1 MEYKDYYSI
10 LGVEKNATPEEIKKA
25 YRQLAKSYHPDKNPG
40 SKVAEARFKEVS
52 EAYEVLS
59 DPQKKQHYDNLGKDW
74 QRYQQ
79 TGGNPKEY
87 YGNMYYQQAPD
98 FDFSEIFGNDGG
110 NGGFS
115 EFFRNIFGGGG
126 GNGNTGGNKNKRSNK
141 GGQDYDTEVEI
152 SLEEAYKG
160 TARILNVMNEKLR
173 IQFKPGIPNDQVLR
187 LKGKGGQGINGQPTG
202 DLYVKVKILPH
213 NLFKREGNDLH
224 CELPVELYTVVLG
237 GKVFINTFDG
247 GTNFILPAGTDNG
260 KVFRLKGK
268 GMPDYA
274 QPNKRGD
281 LYVKINVQI
290 PKNLSTQEIELFE
303 KLSKL
308 RPAK

>member
-1 MEYKDYYSI
+1 MDYKDYYGI
-10 LGVEKNATPEEIKKA
+10 LGVEKNATPEDIKKA
-25 YRQLAKSYHPDKNPG
+25 YRQLAKAYHPDKNPG

-74 QRYQQ
+74 QKYQQ
-79 TGGNPKEY
+79 AGNNPKEY
-87 YGNMYYQQAPD
+87 QRGTQQENPD
-98 FDFSEIFGNDGG
+98 FDFSDIFGNDGG

-115 EFFRNIFGGGG
+115 DFFRNIFGGG
-126 GNGNTGGNKNKRSNK
+126 NGNAGNPKNKRGSK
-141 GGQDYDTEVEI
+141 GGQDYDTEAEI

-173 IQFKPGIPNDQVLR
+173 IQFKAGIPNDQVLR
-187 LKGKGGQGINGQPTG
+187 LKGKGGQGVNGQPTG

-247 GTNFILPAGTDNG
+247 GTNFILPAGTENG

-274 QPNKRGD
+274 QPNKTGD

-308 RPAK
+308 RPNK

>member
-1 MEYKDYYSI
+1 MDYKDYYGI
-10 LGVEKNATPEEIKKA
+10 LGVEKNATPEDIKKA
-25 YRQLAKSYHPDKNPG
+25 YRQLAKAYHPDKNPG
-40 SKVAEARFKEVS
+40 SKVAETRFKEVS

-79 TGGNPKEY
+79 TGSNPKEY
-87 YGNMYYQQAPD
+87 YSNTHQQAPD
-98 FDFSEIFGNDGG
+98 FDFSDIFGNDGG
-110 NGGFS
+110 SGGFS
-115 EFFRNIFGGGG
+115 DFFRNIFGSG
-126 GNGNTGGNKNKRSNK
+126 GNGNTGGSKNKRNSK

-173 IQFKPGIPNDQVLR
+173 IQFKAGIPNDQVLR
-187 LKGKGGQGINGQPTG
+187 LKGKGGQGVNGQPTG

-247 GTNFILPAGTDNG
+247 GTNFILPAGTENG

-274 QPNKRGD
+274 QPNKTGD

-308 RPAK
+308 RPNK

>member
-1 MEYKDYYSI
+1 MDYKDYYGI

-59 DPQKKQHYDNLGKDW
+59 DAQKKQHYDNLGKDW
-74 QRYQQ
+74 QKYQQ
-79 TGGNPKEY
+79 TGSNPKEY
-87 YGNMYYQQAPD
+87 YGNTTQQNPD
-98 FDFSEIFGNDGG
+98 FDFSEIFGNDSG

-115 EFFRNIFGGGG
+115 DFFRNIFGGGG
-126 GNGNTGGNKNKRSNK
+126 GNGNTGGNKNKRNNK

-152 SLEEAYKG
+152 SLEEAYRG

-173 IQFKPGIPNDQVLR
+173 VQFKAGIPNDQVLR

-237 GKVFINTFDG
+237 GKVFISTFDG

-274 QPNKRGD
+274 QPNKTGD

-308 RPAK
+308 RPNK